1 MGMPALFF
9 DPVFLTHDTGH
20 HPECPARLDT
30 IMAALRAS
38 PACPPEGAR
47 ECPPVGS
54 EELFRVHDPGY
65 VDHVQW
71 MAARGGGALGADTV
85 LSAGSYD
92 AAVHA
97 AGAAVAAVEGVVGA
111 EFPSAFCAVR
121 PPGHHAMERKGM
133 GFCIF
138 NNVAVAAR
146 HARVALG
153 VERILIVDWDVHHG
167 NGTQAI
173 FDEDPTVFYVSLHLH
188 PHYPGTGAPT
198 DSGHGDAKGTMLNV
212 QLEAGTEPGEF
223 LRALG
228 AALEQARAFAPGVVL
243 ISAGFDGAEGDALG
257 GMRLVPETYAEATR
271 MVRDLARAAGHERI
285 VSVLEGGYHLDML
298 GPCVRAHFE
307 ALP

>member
-1 MGMPALFF
+1 MPALFF

-20 HPECPARLDT
+20 HPECPARLEA
-30 IMAALRAS
+30 IMEALRAS
-38 PACPPEGAR
+38 PAFPPEGPR
-47 ECPPVGS
+47 ECPAVEPEV
-54 EELFRVHDPGY
+54 LYRVHAPGY
-65 VDHVQW
+65 VDHIQW

-92 AAVHA
+92 AAVYA
-97 AGAAVAAVEGVVGA
+97 AGAAVAAVEGVMAG

-121 PPGHHAMERKGM
+121 PPGHHAMGGKGM

-146 HARVALG
+146 HAREALG
-153 VERILIVDWDVHHG
+153 VERVLIIDWDVHHG

-173 FDEDPTVFYVSLHLH
+173 FDDDPTVFYISLHRH

-198 DSGHGDAKGTMLNV
+198 DDGYGDGKGTMINV
-212 QLEAGTEPGEF
+212 QLDGGTGPDEF
-223 LRALG
+223 LQALREALG
-228 AALEQARAFAPGVVL
+228 RAREFSAGLVL
-243 ISAGFDGAEGDALG
+243 ISAGFDAAEGDALG
-257 GMRLVPETYAEATR
+257 GMHLVPETYAEATR
-271 MVRDLARAAGHERI
+271 MVRELAKAAGHQRI
-285 VSVLEGGYHLDML
+285 VSVLEGGYHLEAL